1 MDRAGWQNLFKKRFN
16 LDPVNELS
24 RPGEPTYSLTDKE
37 FLIIIRAV
45 TPSGA
50 LRAVSV
56 TDTEECLVVN
66 RGQGRSA
73 FVDWNMIEAI
83 TTVDN

>member
-1 MDRAGWQNLFKKRFN
+1 MDRTAWQNLFKKRFVLN
-16 LDPVNELS
+16 PANEDS
-24 RPGEPTYSLTDKE
+24 RPGEATYSLRDKE
-37 FLIIIRAV
+37 FLIIIRAA
-45 TPSGA
+45 TPAGA

-73 FVDWNMIEAI
+73 YIDWNRIEAI

>member
-1 MDRAGWQNLFKKRFN
+1 MDRTGWQNLFKKRFI
-16 LDPVNELS
+16 LEPVNEDS
-24 RPGEPTYSLTDKE
+24 KPGEATYSLKDKE
-37 FLIIIRAV
+37 FLIIIRAT

-56 TDTEECLVVN
+56 TDTEECLVIN

-73 FVDWNMIEAI
+73 YVDWNMVEAI
-83 TTVDN
+83 TTVDA